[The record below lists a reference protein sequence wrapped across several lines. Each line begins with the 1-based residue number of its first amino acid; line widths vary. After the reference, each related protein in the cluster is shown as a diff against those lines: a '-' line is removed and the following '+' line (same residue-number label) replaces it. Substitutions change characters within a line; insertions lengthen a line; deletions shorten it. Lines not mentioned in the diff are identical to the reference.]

1 MLEAVLGQL
10 VALIIAAISNIL
22 IGVYNN
28 INIENCNFSWQKLLT
43 GVIKAAIIIVAF
55 IGIAYCFDVT
65 DLSAIGATPDLIMNA
80 AIVLYVGKTLQ
91 NLAKTLGINMNTITS
106 TNNIQT
112 STTDI
117 EDIVDDVV
125 DKNNEEEITSINS
138 VG

>member
-91 NLAKTLGINMNTITS
+91 NLAKILGINMNTITS

-117 EDIVDDVV
+117 EDVVDDVV
-125 DKNNEEEITSINS
+125 DKNNEEEIISINS

>member
-91 NLAKTLGINMNTITS
+91 NLAKILGINMNTITS

-117 EDIVDDVV
+117 ENIVDDVV